1 MAKKKFK
8 KKTTLISDFKKG
20 LNKGLNDPLT
30 QSEKDKADSFGAIV
44 AFVILFVVGATIMH
58 FVIEG
63 GKGVVSGVFNSEAKD
78 FCSTSARV
86 RMSKTD
92 YAAKQAF
99 KECMRN
105 Y

>member
-1 MAKKKFK
+1 MSKKSDD
-8 KKTTLISDFKKG
+8 TL
-20 LNKGLNDPLT
+20 
-30 QSEKDKADSFGAIV
+30 GAII
-44 AFVILFVVGATIMH
+44 AIAIIFIVGSTIMY

-63 GKGVVSGVFNSEAKD
+63 GKSVVSGVFNSEAKD
-78 FCSTSARV
+78 FCSTSAKV